1 MAAIQHTYD
10 LKLMSIVELSSY
22 YNIVKTMVDSCLFR
36 LKLQLPQDEKVK
48 VNNKRLKYNDVLDK
62 IEQELNNRIEQIC
75 TSNE

>member
-1 MAAIQHTYD
+1 MSAIQHTYD

-48 VNNKRLKYNDVLDK
+48 VNSKRLKYNEVLDK

>member
-1 MAAIQHTYD
+1 MSAIQHTYD

>member
-1 MAAIQHTYD
+1 MAAIQYTYD

-48 VNNKRLKYNDVLDK
+48 VNNKRLKYNEVLDK

>member
-1 MAAIQHTYD
+1 MATIQHIYD

-36 LKLQLPQDEKVK
+36 LKLQLLQDEKVK
-48 VNNKRLKYNDVLDK
+48 VNNKRLKYNEVLDK
-62 IEQELNNRIEQIC
+62 IEQELNNRIEQIS